1 MRLYGFQQEGKHRAT
16 LLDTGGR
23 YGPKPLAPV
32 LPLLAPGSLGHS
44 PVHRHEPN
52 RLFRQVVR
60 RVHVG
65 FGDETEIA
73 IRVVRNPIGQVA
85 RKPDRSL
92 FIQSSAYESVT
103 MNDY

>member
-1 MRLYGFQQEGKHRAT
+1 MCLYGFEQEGKHRAT

-44 PVHRHEPN
+44 PVHSYEAK

-60 RVHVG
+60 RVHGG

-73 IRVVRNPIGQVA
+73 IRVASLRG
-85 RKPDRSL
+85 KGRSPHL
-92 FIQSSAYESVT
+92 LPHGPLRQINA
-103 MNDY
+103 